1 MRVTNEALRT
11 VRQHGVE
18 HTLWCLSL
26 KSAEVVRLRESD
38 PDTYEQVKRVRNAM
52 NRQLAI
58 NMRNV
63 SREE

>member
-1 MRVTNEALRT
+1 MRFTNEALRT

-26 KSAEVVRLRESD
+26 KSVEVARLHQTD
-38 PDTYEQVKRVRNAM
+38 PDLYEQVKRVRDAM

-58 NMRNV
+58 NTRNA
-63 SREE
+63 SRED